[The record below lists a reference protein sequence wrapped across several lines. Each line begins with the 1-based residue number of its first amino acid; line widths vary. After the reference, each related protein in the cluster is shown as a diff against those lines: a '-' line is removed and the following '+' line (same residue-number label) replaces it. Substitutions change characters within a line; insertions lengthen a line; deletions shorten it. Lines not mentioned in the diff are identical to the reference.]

1 LIKNKKLEKANL
13 DLVKKIVHLSQD
25 DDFLTKAGNISYRG
39 GFPDGQKV
47 QDFLQLM
54 SASTVQKMLEK
65 CLDLKSKGMH

>member
-13 DLVKKIVHLSQD
+13 DLVIKIVHLSQD
-25 DDFLTKAGNISYRG
+25 DDFLTKTGNISYRG

-47 QDFLQLM
+47 QNFLLPM

-65 CLDLKSKGMH
+65 CLDLKSKGTH